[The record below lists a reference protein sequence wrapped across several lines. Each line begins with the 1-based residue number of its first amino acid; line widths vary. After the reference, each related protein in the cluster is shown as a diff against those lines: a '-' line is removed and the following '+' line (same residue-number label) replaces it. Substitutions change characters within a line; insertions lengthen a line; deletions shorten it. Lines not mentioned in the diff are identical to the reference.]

1 MVRLLHA
8 GDFHL
13 DSAFAAL
20 TPEQS
25 RLRRTESRRTPE
37 RLVEWANDHGVQLLL
52 LAGDLF
58 DSASLY
64 GDTAPLLAQALTRFH
79 GQAVVSMFLEQPQG
93 HGQQLGL
100 AACRQVPRAP
110 ACPAGSPAP
119 AAADPLPPPPAPRPG

>member
-64 GDTAPLLAQALTRFH
+64 GDTAPLLAQALARS
-79 GQAVVSMFLEQPQG
+79 V
-93 HGQQLGL
+93 
-100 AACRQVPRAP
+100 R
-110 ACPAGSPAP
+110 GSGVRNSRTADGRESALDLRDWRTP
-119 AAADPLPPPPAPRPG
+119 AAPWHG